1 MPVEL
6 IAVGLDG
13 DDSTRSRC
21 RIRPAGLSVI
31 FEPPPGAARQLPQQ
45 SPIAAEGG
53 TQDPGNRPH
62 EPAVIRRFENLF
74 GHPLYEGRYSLGLA
88 GRTEVARLAGKS
100 EQVLFVTAPTADAGK
115 AVTQDPAFEKTL
127 HRLLNHRPKGSVI
140 FLVEG
145 SVGLSELLPVMF
157 QARVEG
163 ALLGVPLAVDRGLT
177 HHLNRTFEYGETVNY
192 KQSG

>member
-6 IAVGLDG
+6 IAIGLDG

-31 FEPPPGAARQLPQQ
+31 FERPPSAARQLPQQ

-62 EPAVIRRFENLF
+62 ELAVIHRFENLF
-74 GHPLYEGRYSLGLA
+74 GHPLDEGRYSLGLA

-100 EQVLFVTAPTADAGK
+100 EQVLFVTAPTTDAGK
-115 AVTQDPAFEKTL
+115 AVAQDSALEKAF
-127 HRLLNHRPKGSVI
+127 HGLLDYRTKGPVI
-140 FLVEG
+140 LLVQG
-145 SVGLSELLPVMF
+145 SVGLLELLPVMF
-157 QARVEG
+157 QALVEG
-163 ALLGVPLAVDRGLT
+163 ALWGVPLAVDRGLT
-177 HHLNRTFEYGETVNY
+177 HHLNRTFE
-192 KQSG
+192 